1 MGREKSRLS
10 RKARLRIK
18 GIMVIKR
25 FNRGADSQSKGESLI
40 SRLDKA
46 SLPAHVA
53 IIMDG
58 NGRWASRRGLPRV
71 AGHRAGAAAVRRTV
85 ESAARLGVGYL
96 TLYAFSTENWKRP
109 RLEVEALMRLL
120 KEFIRKELENL
131 QTNNIR
137 FQTIGRT
144 AGLDQTVLDEI
155 RKAEQATAL
164 NTGMVLTIALNY
176 GGRAEVIDACRQI
189 AWEVA
194 SGRLNPARI
203 DDELIAKRLY
213 TKSMPDPDL
222 LIRTGGEL
230 RVSNFLIW
238 QIAYAEICV
247 TERLWPDFEEED
259 LLGALIAYQSRD
271 RRFGGLK
278 DNREQDELLLNARG

>member
-1 MGREKSRLS
+1 MS
-10 RKARLRIK
+10 RKARLRTEST
-18 GIMVIKR
+18 MVIKR
-25 FNRGADSQSKGESLI
+25 FNRGAENQSNGESLL
-40 SRLDKA
+40 SRLDTA
-46 SLPAHVA
+46 NLPAHVA

-58 NGRWASRRGLPRV
+58 NGRWASRRSLPRV

-85 ESAARLGVGYL
+85 EAAARLGIGYL

-137 FQTIGRT
+137 FQTIGRSE
-144 AGLDQTVLDEI
+144 GLDPTVLNEV
-155 RKAEQATAL
+155 RKAEHATAS
-164 NTGMVLTIALNY
+164 NTGMVLTVALNY

-189 AWEVA
+189 GWEVA

-203 DDELIAKRLY
+203 DDELISKRLY
-213 TKSMPDPDL
+213 TKAMPDPDL
-222 LIRTGGEL
+222 LIRTGGEF

-247 TERLWPDFEEED
+247 TERLWPDFDEED
-259 LLGALIAYQSRD
+259 FLRALIDYQRRD
-271 RRFGGLK
+271 RRFGGVK
-278 DNREQDELLLNARG
+278 DQQQSELLLNVRG

>member
-1 MGREKSRLS
+1 MS
-10 RKARLRIK
+10 RKARLRNE

-25 FNRGADSQSKGESLI
+25 FNRGTDSQPNGESPL
-40 SRLDKA
+40 SRLDA
-46 SLPAHVA
+46 ANLPAHVA

-58 NGRWASRRGLPRV
+58 NGRWASRRSLPRV

-85 ESAARLGVGYL
+85 ESAARLGIGYL

-131 QTNNIR
+131 QANNIR
-137 FQTIGRT
+137 FQTIGRST
-144 AGLDQTVLDEI
+144 GLDQAVLDEI

-194 SGRLNPARI
+194 SGRLNPAKI
-203 DDELIAKRLY
+203 DDELISKRLY
-213 TKSMPDPDL
+213 TKAMPDPDL

-247 TERLWPDFEEED
+247 TERLWPDFDEED
-259 LLGALIAYQSRD
+259 FLGALIDYQRRD

-278 DNREQDELLLNARG
+278 DGREQDELLLNARG